1 MAGNVIEMD
10 YTVMNN
16 VAKGYKTASE
26 QLKIIANVLG
36 KIIEMLRMLG
46 FASAGTSAALAAYLE
61 IIKKN
66 IENLSKTCIEF
77 ERDLT
82 FAVKRHQDGDT
93 KARWPFGDGIQA

>member
-10 YTVMNN
+10 YTVMAN
-16 VAKGYKTASE
+16 VAKGYKTAGE
-26 QLKIIANVLG
+26 NLRVIATVMG

-66 IENLSKTCIEF
+66 IENLAKTCDEF
-77 ERDLT
+77 DRDLQ
-82 FAVKRHQDGDT
+82 FSVKRHQSGDMSA
-93 KARWPFGDGIQA
+93 KSPFGDGIRG